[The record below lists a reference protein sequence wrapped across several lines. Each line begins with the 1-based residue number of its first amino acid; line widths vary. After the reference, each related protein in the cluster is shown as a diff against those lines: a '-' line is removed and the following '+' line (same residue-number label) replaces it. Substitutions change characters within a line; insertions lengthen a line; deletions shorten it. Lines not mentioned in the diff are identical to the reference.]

1 MRLPSLPR
9 LRLTP
14 LPRRRPRPRLPL
26 RRLITT
32 TTAVVPAPAQQTGG
46 TVTVTASVCRLDGP
60 PIIGD
65 DSFLSIGP
73 SAWAT
78 DGSLYLLDNEAKV
91 RRYTVTPGADCV
103 LTMDTTLG
111 EGGRLTLGEGMG
123 GAPKG
128 IVADG
133 QGHIY
138 VSSSMRGTHRIT
150 GTTVDYHC
158 ETMGDLSV
166 SPNGRDGFAKWID
179 TVKRVTFTDTGCT
192 VADWTPT
199 DMFERIDSVSFLD
212 ARRILVGGHAAA
224 SSSPHLVR
232 IFDVN
237 GRPSGP
243 AFGDSSDSMNAPDH
257 FCHVHGAVAC
267 GDNLCVMDGNCRALR
282 IFDQRNAIIGKID
295 LSRLVGVD
303 YPWFPA
309 MTPVRNGTA
318 YITVNQQRG
327 ASHPRPD
334 IYDGFVV
341 RLSGL

>member
-1 MRLPSLPR
+1 M
-9 LRLTP
+9 
-14 LPRRRPRPRLPL
+14 
-26 RRLITT
+26 
-32 TTAVVPAPAQQTGG
+32 
-46 TVTVTASVCRLDGP
+46 TASVCRLDGP

-78 DGSLYLLDNEAKV
+78 DGSLYLLDNEA
-91 RRYTVTPGADCV
+91 RCGATVTPGADCV

-179 TVKRVTFTDTGCT
+179 TVKRVTFTRYGLH
-192 VADWTPT
+192 
-199 DMFERIDSVSFLD
+199 RGGLD
-212 ARRILVGGHAAA
+212 AHRHVRAHRLGELLGRAPHPGGRSCGGLELAAPRAHLRRERA
-224 SSSPHLVR
+224 PE
-232 IFDVN
+232 
-237 GRPSGP
+237 RPG
-243 AFGDSSDSMNAPDH
+243 
-257 FCHVHGAVAC
+257 
-267 GDNLCVMDGNCRALR
+267 LR
-282 IFDQRNAIIGKID
+282 
-295 LSRLVGVD
+295 
-303 YPWFPA
+303 
-309 MTPVRNGTA
+309 
-318 YITVNQQRG
+318 
-327 ASHPRPD
+327 
-334 IYDGFVV
+334 
-341 RLSGL
+341 